1 MTMYIALGAIALF
14 PWVAH
19 GLKRLLPNNT
29 WIRSLI

>member
-19 GLKRLLPNNT
+19 GLKCLFPSNT
-29 WIRSLI
+29 WIKSLI